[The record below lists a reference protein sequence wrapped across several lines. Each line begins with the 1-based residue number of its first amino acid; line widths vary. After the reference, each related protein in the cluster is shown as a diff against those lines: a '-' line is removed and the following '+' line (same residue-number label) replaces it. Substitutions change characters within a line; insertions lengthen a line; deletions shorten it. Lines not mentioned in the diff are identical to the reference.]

1 MSRRTGP
8 SWARHATEPCPARR
22 PRPVLCLH
30 EFSRPRALRGAARPR
45 AQVVSV
51 SELLTAPERY
61 NGSTLAVEGTVDQV
75 CAKKGCWM
83 TLKSGARE
91 MRITFEDYG
100 FFVSLDS

>member
-1 MSRRTGP
+1 M
-8 SWARHATEPCPARR
+8 
-22 PRPVLCLH
+22 
-30 EFSRPRALRGAARPR
+30 
-45 AQVVSV
+45 